1 MTNQTTSTTS
11 TTTITNNNNTTN
23 NNNNNNNNTTNNKY
37 TGLSGFWYSIQL
49 RRIKARHE
57 CDPFSLTKEELEIL
71 KEDITQRCFFKDKQ
85 NMETKTSIEND
96 NDNHHHNNNKISSNS
111 NATTTRNNNHHIG
124 WRQSIEA
131 AVLVPE
137 AFAAYTERLV
147 DSEGDGADNMGMYK
161 SVPLGA
167 DIDIDD
173 DFELKMKKMKPM
185 KIKGDDDDDVVTSWG
200 DVADAIMDS
209 TTINID
215 DNQGGDDPLGTYKG
229 VPLSWHEDD
238 IDNNDNNGDVT
249 GIEMNREEEEL
260 RIKVMKLSD
269 QVERLQNELRTKC
282 DECELW
288 KLKAIQLEDKLK
300 QLELNNDH
308 S

>member
-1 MTNQTTSTTS
+1 MTNQTTSTTTS
-11 TTTITNNNNTTN
+11 TTN
-23 NNNNNNNNTTNNKY
+23 NNHNNNNNDNNNNKY

-71 KEDITQRCFFKDKQ
+71 KEDIIQRSFFKDKQ

-96 NDNHHHNNNKISSNS
+96 DNHNNNRKISSNS
-111 NATTTRNNNHHIG
+111 NATKRNNNHHIG

-161 SVPLGA
+161 TVPLGA

-200 DVADAIMDS
+200 DVVDAIMDS
-209 TTINID
+209 TTINVD

-229 VPLSWHEDD
+229 VPLSCHEDD

-249 GIEMNREEEEL
+249 GIEVNREEEEL

-269 QVERLQNELRTKC
+269 QVERLQNELRTKY

-300 QLELNNDH
+300 QLEQNNDH